1 MTLYQT
7 KKSVRKD
14 KESSYQPKK
23 LLIMNIL
30 DILRKYSDP
39 DHRISQKDII
49 DILKNKYNMVADRKA
64 IRRNIMNLMD
74 LGYNIEYKE
83 TVRMV
88 PNKVTGELEES
99 YLWSDYYY
107 VSDFSDSE
115 LRLLIDSLIF
125 SKLIPYSQRKEL
137 IEKLEGLSNIYF
149 KSRIKHISVSTDYK
163 LDNKELFY
171 IIDVLDEAIS
181 KQKKYRFTTMNTEQ
195 TRNYTTVNDLT
206 AA

>member
-1 MTLYQT
+1 MALNHTE
-7 KKSVRKD
+7 KSASKD
-14 KESSYQPKK
+14 KVSYYQPKK

-30 DILRKYSDP
+30 DILRKYTDA

-49 DILKNKYNMVADRKA
+49 DVLKNKYNMVADRKA
-64 IRRNIMNLMD
+64 VRRNIMNLMD

-99 YLWSDYYY
+99 YIWSDYYY

-125 SKLIPYSQRKEL
+125 QSIFPILNAKNSLKSLKDCQIF
-137 IEKLEGLSNIYF
+137 ISN
-149 KSRIKHISVSTDYK
+149 RG
-163 LDNKELFY
+163 
-171 IIDVLDEAIS
+171 
-181 KQKKYRFTTMNTEQ
+181 
-195 TRNYTTVNDLT
+195 
-206 AA
+206 